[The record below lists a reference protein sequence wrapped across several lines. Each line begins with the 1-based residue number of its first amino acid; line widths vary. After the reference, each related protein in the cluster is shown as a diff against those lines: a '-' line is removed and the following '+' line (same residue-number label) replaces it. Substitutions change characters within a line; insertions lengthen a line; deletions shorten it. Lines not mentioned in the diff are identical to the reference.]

1 MVTLEIVRVV
11 QLFVLQ
17 ADKDMHD
24 LDTNQKFRSING
36 AIPEDLGNTTHIFTD
51 KTGTLTAN

>member
-1 MVTLEIVRVV
+1 
-11 QLFVLQ
+11 
-17 ADKDMHD
+17 MHD